1 LEGLMEQIN
10 LILVFFEGLFSFFS
24 PCVLPII
31 PIYLSMLS
39 NSSTDIMKD
48 KTFKNSTLFKNT
60 LFFTLGICT
69 TFFILSMAIGA
80 FSQFFIGNKELLML
94 IGGIF
99 IIIMGVFYMGYV
111 DIPLLQR
118 EKRFEMHSKDM
129 NILSSFMLGLTFS
142 FGWTPCI
149 GPMLTSVL
157 IMASGTQNILIGN
170 ALVLIY
176 SIGFIL
182 PFIILA
188 MFYKKLF
195 EKFNNIKKHLGTLKK
210 IGGILLI
217 ISGLIMSFNG
227 INKINESR
235 KDNYKAEVENKTENN
250 KVKALD
256 FTLYD
261 QYGKEHKLSD
271 YKGKTVFLNIWAT
284 WCPPCK
290 AEMPHIE
297 ELYNEY
303 NKNNEDVII
312 LGVSTP
318 NLGNEGDEKHISKFL
333 KDNEYTFPVVFDN
346 NADLIYGYSIQ
357 SFPSTFIIDKEG
369 YVREYV
375 PGAMDKETM
384 KSLIESNK

>member
-1 LEGLMEQIN
+1 M
-10 LILVFFEGLFSFFS
+10 
-24 PCVLPII
+24 
-31 PIYLSMLS
+31 
-39 NSSTDIMKD
+39 
-48 KTFKNSTLFKNT
+48 
-60 LFFTLGICT
+60 
-69 TFFILSMAIGA
+69 
-80 FSQFFIGNKELLML
+80 
-94 IGGIF
+94 
-99 IIIMGVFYMGYV
+99 
-111 DIPLLQR
+111 
-118 EKRFEMHSKDM
+118 
-129 NILSSFMLGLTFS
+129 
-142 FGWTPCI
+142 
-149 GPMLTSVL
+149 
-157 IMASGTQNILIGN
+157 
-170 ALVLIY
+170 
-176 SIGFIL
+176 
-182 PFIILA
+182 
-188 MFYKKLF
+188 
-195 EKFNNIKKHLGTLKK
+195 KKHLGTLKK

-227 INKINESR
+227 INKINEST

-250 KVKALD
+250 KVRALD

-346 NADLIYGYSIQ
+346 NA
-357 SFPSTFIIDKEG
+357 
-369 YVREYV
+369 
-375 PGAMDKETM
+375 
-384 KSLIESNK
+384 

>member
-1 LEGLMEQIN
+1 MEQIN

-111 DIPLLQR
+111 NIPLLQR

-188 MFYKKLF
+188 IFYKKLF
-195 EKFNNIKKHLGTLKK
+195 EKFNNMKKHLGTLKK

-227 INKINESR
+227 INKINEST

-250 KVKALD
+250 KVRALD

>member
-1 LEGLMEQIN
+1 MEQVN
-10 LILVFFEGLFSFFS
+10 LVLVFFEGLLSFFS

-111 DIPLLQR
+111 NIPLLQR

-195 EKFNNIKKHLGTLKK
+195 EKFNNMKKHLGTLKK

-346 NADLIYGYSIQ
+346 NANLIYGYSIQ

>member
-1 LEGLMEQIN
+1 MEQIN

-111 DIPLLQR
+111 NIPLLQR

-195 EKFNNIKKHLGTLKK
+195 EKFNNMKKHLGTLKK

-227 INKINESR
+227 INKINEST

>member
-1 LEGLMEQIN
+1 MEQIN

-111 DIPLLQR
+111 NIPLLQR

-195 EKFNNIKKHLGTLKK
+195 EKFNNMKKHLGTLKK

-318 NLGNEGDEKHISKFL
+318 NLGNEGDEKHISQFL

>member
-1 LEGLMEQIN
+1 MEQIN

-69 TFFILSMAIGA
+69 TFFILSMAIGT

-111 DIPLLQR
+111 NIPLLQR

-195 EKFNNIKKHLGTLKK
+195 EKFNNMKKHLGTLKK

-227 INKINESR
+227 INQINESR
-235 KDNYKAEVENKTENN
+235 KDNYKADVENKTENN

>member
-1 LEGLMEQIN
+1 MEQIN

-111 DIPLLQR
+111 NIPLLQR

-176 SIGFIL
+176 STGFIL

-195 EKFNNIKKHLGTLKK
+195 EKFNNMKKHLGTLKK

-227 INKINESR
+227 INKINEST

-318 NLGNEGDEKHISKFL
+318 NLGNEGDEKHISQFL

>member
-1 LEGLMEQIN
+1 MEQVN

-60 LFFTLGICT
+60 LFLTLGICT

-111 DIPLLQR
+111 NIPLLQR

-170 ALVLIY
+170 VLVLIY

-195 EKFNNIKKHLGTLKK
+195 EKFNNMKKHLGTLKK

-227 INKINESR
+227 INQINESR

-384 KSLIESNK
+384 KSLIESN

>member
-1 LEGLMEQIN
+1 MEQIN

-111 DIPLLQR
+111 NIPLLQR

-195 EKFNNIKKHLGTLKK
+195 EKFNNMKKHLGTLKK

>member
-1 LEGLMEQIN
+1 MEQIN

-111 DIPLLQR
+111 NIPLLQR

-188 MFYKKLF
+188 IFYKKLF
-195 EKFNNIKKHLGTLKK
+195 EKFNNMKKHLGTLKK

>member
-1 LEGLMEQIN
+1 MEQVN

-111 DIPLLQR
+111 NIPLLQR

-170 ALVLIY
+170 VLVLIY

-195 EKFNNIKKHLGTLKK
+195 EKFNNMKKHLGTLKK

-227 INKINESR
+227 INQINESR

-384 KSLIESNK
+384 KSLIESN

>member
-1 LEGLMEQIN
+1 
-10 LILVFFEGLFSFFS
+10 
-24 PCVLPII
+24 
-31 PIYLSMLS
+31 
-39 NSSTDIMKD
+39 
-48 KTFKNSTLFKNT
+48 
-60 LFFTLGICT
+60 
-69 TFFILSMAIGA
+69 
-80 FSQFFIGNKELLML
+80 
-94 IGGIF
+94 
-99 IIIMGVFYMGYV
+99 
-111 DIPLLQR
+111 
-118 EKRFEMHSKDM
+118 
-129 NILSSFMLGLTFS
+129 
-142 FGWTPCI
+142 
-149 GPMLTSVL
+149 
-157 IMASGTQNILIGN
+157 
-170 ALVLIY
+170 
-176 SIGFIL
+176 
-182 PFIILA
+182 FIILA

-195 EKFNNIKKHLGTLKK
+195 EKFNNMKKHLGTLKK

-227 INKINESR
+227 INKINEST

-250 KVKALD
+250 KVRALD

-346 NADLIYGYSIQ
+346 NA
-357 SFPSTFIIDKEG
+357 
-369 YVREYV
+369 
-375 PGAMDKETM
+375 
-384 KSLIESNK
+384 

>member
-1 LEGLMEQIN
+1 MEQVN

-111 DIPLLQR
+111 NIPLLQR

-195 EKFNNIKKHLGTLKK
+195 EKFNNMKKHLGTLKK

-227 INKINESR
+227 INQINESR